1 MEIQR
6 RKLLWENLP
15 TAESNWIR
23 SRQINAFTGQNMKW
37 GNPDL
42 QNHLIP
48 MKVLHVI
55 TSLLTGGAEKLM
67 VDLLPRL
74 RDAGH
79 EVELAIFNGRITP
92 FYEQLQAKNITIH
105 RFMPEGGNVYNP
117 INLWK
122 LVHIIRKGHYD
133 IVHTHNTAPQL
144 FAAIGSVL
152 CSVALCTTEHNT
164 SNRRRGWKWYATI
177 DRWMYSRY
185 KTVICISDKTEE
197 NLRNFIHDDSDK
209 FKTIYNGIDTRK
221 YHEAHP
227 VDLKSRYE
235 GCQTALIQVAGF
247 RYQKDQDTV
256 IKAMKSL
263 PESVHLFLVGDG
275 PRRQFLENLI
285 ETLKLN
291 DRVHLL
297 GIRSDVA
304 GLLKGA
310 DMAVMSSHW
319 EGFGLAAVEAMAAG
333 LPVIATDIDGLAQ
346 VVGDAGVLFEH
357 DNAARLAHEISSL
370 IDNPIK
376 YNALKEAGY
385 KRAEEFDILKMAEE
399 YNKLYLEL

>member
-1 MEIQR
+1 
-6 RKLLWENLP
+6 
-15 TAESNWIR
+15 
-23 SRQINAFTGQNMKW
+23 
-37 GNPDL
+37 
-42 QNHLIP
+42 

-55 TSLLTGGAEKLM
+55 TSLQTGGAEKLM

-74 RDAGH
+74 KSDDTDC
-79 EVELAIFNGRITP
+79 ELLLFDGTKTP
-92 FYEQLQAKNITIH
+92 FRQELEKTGVKISDFGTKTGSPYSLKNLFRLI
-105 RFMPEGGNVYNP
+105 PY
-117 INLWK
+117 L
-122 LVHIIRKGHYD
+122 RKFD

-152 CSVALCTTEHNT
+152 CSVVLCTTEHNT
-164 SNRRRGWKWYATI
+164 SNRRRGWKWYAAI

-209 FKTIYNGIDTRK
+209 FKTIYNGIDTGK

-235 GCQTALIQVAGF
+235 GCETALIQVAGF

-263 PESVHLFLVGDG
+263 PDSVHLFLVGDG
-275 PRRQFLENLI
+275 PRRQTLENLI
-285 ETLKLN
+285 ETLKLS

-310 DMAVMSSHW
+310 DIAVMSSHW
-319 EGFGLAAVEAMAAG
+319 EGFGLAAIEAMAAG

-370 IDNPIK
+370 INNPIK

-385 KRAEEFDILKMAEE
+385 KRAEEFGISKMAQQ
-399 YNKLYLEL
+399 YRNVYQTISLHK